1 MIQRLFD
8 EARETMGHARA
19 KELRL
24 FADMKNA
31 SRGLY
36 VSKSGLLPYS
46 GGIKGIDFEEY
57 TSVTSAHGSNNGL
70 LPGAGR
76 DINGKTKKYSYSYLL
91 ELIETGN
98 DGITAFIP
106 VARSGNLI
114 QTGTFKGKCGYVV
127 QFSPFL
133 FSVFGDEKY
142 QYFTGWKY
150 DPHFSSRK

>member
-8 EARETMGHARA
+8 KARETMGHARA

-24 FADMKNA
+24 FTEMKNA

-46 GGIKGIDFEEY
+46 GGIKGKDYEEY
-57 TSVTSAHGSNNGL
+57 TSVQRAIGSNGL
-70 LPGAGR
+70 LPGTCS
-76 DINGKTKKYSYSYLL
+76 DINGKIRKNVYSYLL

-133 FSVFGDEKY
+133 FSVLGDEKY
-142 QYFTGWKY
+142 QYFTGWKF
-150 DPHFSSRK
+150 DPHYNSRK